1 MSEWQFWLV
10 LGIIFVVLEILTP
23 SFFFL
28 WFGISAFISS
38 ILGTFITN
46 KFITSTIFIILSALL
61 WLFSK
66 KIAKKWLEPK
76 NTKLIHLDELVG
88 KNGIALTDFDNE
100 NSGIVKV
107 FSEEW
112 KAYSEEEKINKGD
125 KIIVLK
131 RESNILIVKKQL

>member
-28 WFGISAFISS
+28 WFGISAFITS

-76 NTKLIHLDELVG
+76 NTKVIHLDELVG
-88 KNGIALTDFDNE
+88 KSGIALTDFDNE

-125 KIIVLK
+125 RIIVLK